1 MAHIDVGRCCPNIFV
16 RFLLNSFS
24 YLEECLMAKRLD
36 QHTHIF
42 VDRSLDDDIMAESL
56 VTKDEHCT
64 NK

>member
-1 MAHIDVGRCCPNIFV
+1 
-16 RFLLNSFS
+16 
-24 YLEECLMAKRLD
+24 MAKRLD
-36 QHTHIF
+36 QHTHFF

>member
-1 MAHIDVGRCCPNIFV
+1 MWGDAAPISLFA
-16 RFLLNSFS
+16 FLLNSFS
-24 YLEECLMAKRLD
+24 YLEGCLMAKRLD

>member
-1 MAHIDVGRCCPNIFV
+1 
-16 RFLLNSFS
+16 
-24 YLEECLMAKRLD
+24 MAKRLD

-42 VDRSLDDDIMAESL
+42 VGRSLDDDIMAESL